1 MIWSIFYE
9 SSFVTYHRLEWDNGE
24 QGRRDIEMIN
34 GGVDWI
40 DHIQR
45 CPFTF
50 YKHGIPTSFSSCIN
64 DLRF

>member
-45 CPFTF
+45 CPFLQTRNSNF
-50 YKHGIPTSFSSCIN
+50 FFELY
-64 DLRF
+64 